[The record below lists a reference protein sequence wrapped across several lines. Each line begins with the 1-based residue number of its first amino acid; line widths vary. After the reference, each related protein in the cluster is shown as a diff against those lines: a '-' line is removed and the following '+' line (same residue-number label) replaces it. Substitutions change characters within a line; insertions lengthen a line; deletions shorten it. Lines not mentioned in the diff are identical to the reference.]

1 MNNNINSFDNLESSI
16 RKSSVIQERI
26 NLVSS
31 HMYKQFLEYQHS
43 TINTSETFL
52 KMVENMESTVEFLKQ
67 SFAARGVAT
76 QNIYHE
82 VDMSKT
88 VAMLNILWHAMSFT
102 TRCNNKP
109 QALYREEETPIITG
123 RIMALN
129 GIYSEIVKKNPE
141 NEMQALLDAEIASL
155 FIPADKSQNAIIK
168 IKHLGNREF
177 YINQMDAPREF
188 LLKVVETVCG
198 GGICHEEYTRKL
210 I

>member
-1 MNNNINSFDNLESSI
+1 MDNNINSFDNLESSL

-26 NLVSS
+26 NLVSA

-43 TINTSETFL
+43 TINTSETFV
-52 KMVENMESTVEFLKQ
+52 KMIDNMEATVEFLKQ
-67 SFAARGVAT
+67 SFASRGVAT
-76 QNIYHE
+76 QNIYYDAD
-82 VDMSKT
+82 VNKT
-88 VAMLNILWHAMSFT
+88 VATLNILWHVMSFT

-109 QALYREEETPIITG
+109 LALYREQETPIITG

-129 GIYSEIVKKNPE
+129 GIYTEIIKKNPE
-141 NEMQALLDAEIASL
+141 NEMQALLEAEIASL
-155 FIPADKSQNAIIK
+155 FIPADKTQNAIIK

-198 GGICHEEYTRKL
+198 GGLCHEEFTRKL

>member
-1 MNNNINSFDNLESSI
+1 MNDNLNSFDNLESSI

-43 TINTSETFL
+43 TVNTSETFL
-52 KMVENMESTVEFLKQ
+52 KMVDNMQATVEFLKQ
-67 SFAARGVAT
+67 SFSARGIAS
-76 QNIYHE
+76 QNVYYE
-82 VDMSKT
+82 VDLSKT
-88 VAMLNILWHAMSFT
+88 VATLNILWHAMSFT
-102 TRCNNKP
+102 TRCNTKP

-129 GIYSEIVKKNPE
+129 GVYSEIVKKNPE
-141 NEMQALLDAEIASL
+141 NEMQALLEAEIASL

>member
-1 MNNNINSFDNLESSI
+1 MDNNINSFDNLESSL

-26 NLVSS
+26 NLVSA

-43 TINTSETFL
+43 TINTSETFV
-52 KMVENMESTVEFLKQ
+52 KMIDNMEATVEFLKQ
-67 SFAARGVAT
+67 SFASRGVAT
-76 QNIYHE
+76 QNIYYDAD
-82 VDMSKT
+82 VNKT
-88 VAMLNILWHAMSFT
+88 VATLNILWHVMSFT

-109 QALYREEETPIITG
+109 LALYREQETPIITG

-129 GIYSEIVKKNPE
+129 GIYTEIIKKNPE
-141 NEMQALLDAEIASL
+141 NEMQNLDGHS
-155 FIPADKSQNAIIK
+155 NGVTTIIK

-198 GGICHEEYTRKL
+198 GGLCHEEFTRKL